1 MVHSDL
7 YANPVDPTRSVD
19 VMRRPN
25 DPRSLLI
32 GKNGRV
38 RISGKVMASLNFAV
52 CVMWKYVGD
61 DGFNFIETD
70 EWEHVDGVT
79 LMIKPPR
86 PEKAMH
92 YFYVD
97 IPRAY
102 SVGVIHGDYSERIAV
117 STHAGRGVVGVPHS
131 IDRDRLHCV
140 HR

>member
-7 YANPVDPTRSVD
+7 YKNPVAPAHSVD
-19 VMRRPN
+19 VMRKPN

-32 GKNGRV
+32 ARSGRV
-38 RISGKVMASLNFAV
+38 RLSDKVMVALNFAV

-61 DGFNFIETD
+61 DGFNFVETD
-70 EWEHVDGVT
+70 EWEHVNGVT
-79 LMIKPPR
+79 LLIRPPR

-97 IPRAY
+97 IPSTY
-102 SVGVIHGDYSERIAV
+102 SVGVIPGDYSERITM
-117 STHAGRGVVGVPHS
+117 SSHGGRGVVTVPHA